1 MRNLMWIFGITLGLG
16 SLILKGIELYYS
28 VNFVPTELYV
38 GIVAVLFIGSAIW
51 IGKRFISTSPKEPRR
66 KPFKR
71 NEHAFQALDV
81 SAQELKVLKQLA
93 KGRSNQEI
101 ADKLA
106 ISTNKVKNTL
116 SGVYKKLEVDRRSK
130 AVKKA
135 KSLKLIS

>member
-1 MRNLMWIFGITLGLG
+1 MRNLIWIFGVTLGLA

-28 VNFVPTELYV
+28 VNIVPTELYI

-51 IGKRFISTSPKEPRR
+51 MVNKFTSPKEPGR

-71 NEHAFQALDV
+71 NEHVFQALDV
-81 SAQELKVLKQLA
+81 TAQELKVLKQLA

-101 ADKLA
+101 ADELA

-116 SGVYKKLEVDRRSK
+116 SGVYKKLEVDRRSM

>member
-1 MRNLMWIFGITLGLG
+1 MRNLIWIFGVTLGLA

-28 VNFVPTELYV
+28 VSIIPTELYI

-51 IGKRFISTSPKEPRR
+51 IVNRFTSMSPKEPGR

-71 NEHAFQALDV
+71 NEHVFQALDV
-81 SAQELKVLKQLA
+81 TAQELKVLKQLA

-101 ADKLA
+101 ADELA

-116 SGVYKKLEVDRRSK
+116 SRVYKKLEVDRRSM